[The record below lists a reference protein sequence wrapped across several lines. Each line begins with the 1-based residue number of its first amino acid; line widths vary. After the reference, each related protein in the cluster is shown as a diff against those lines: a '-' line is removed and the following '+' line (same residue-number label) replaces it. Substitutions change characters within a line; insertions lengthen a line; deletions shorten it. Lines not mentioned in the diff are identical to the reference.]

1 MALLNL
7 PSDLPDKFGCDFLS
21 HKLLLCTDIKIPN
34 VWALN
39 LRTFYY
45 IFIYSSIYI
54 VYPKNGN
61 DHLALLISP
70 TRYFDRNIPVLLMFW
85 SLTYLFCSRDTITNS
100 FQNKDRGAIL
110 TTHYMEEADA
120 LCSRVG
126 IMVNGKLEWVK
137 KSTWI
142 L

>member
-45 IFIYSSIYI
+45 IFIYSSPSEGDKYI
-54 VYPKNGN
+54 LKM
-61 DHLALLISP
+61 A
-70 TRYFDRNIPVLLMFW
+70 M
-85 SLTYLFCSRDTITNS
+85 TI
-100 FQNKDRGAIL
+100 
-110 TTHYMEEADA
+110 
-120 LCSRVG
+120 
-126 IMVNGKLEWVK
+126 
-137 KSTWI
+137 
-142 L
+142 